1 MPKQLTRRLTLTEL
15 ARRATLLSL
24 YRFTDGQELN
34 ITQMRNSL
42 ACIMEVQGE
51 FLRQFTTADPIYKDY
66 IRKYFQECEAKAW
79 IEKTTPTNNAKA
91 AKAKRGK

>member
-1 MPKQLTRRLTLTEL
+1 MAKTITRRLTLTEL

-34 ITQMRNSL
+34 ITQMRNAL
-42 ACIMEVQGE
+42 TCIMEVQGE
-51 FLRQFTTADPIYKDY
+51 FLRQFATGDPIYKTWT
-66 IRKYFQECEAKAW
+66 RKYWEQCE
-79 IEKTTPTNNAKA
+79 AKA